1 MVVLRVSL
9 AVWLTWATS
18 FEAQQTIYFKKDHI
32 YDTSGREL
40 ATATPLPADQTAPT
54 APSSLAY
61 SALNPRSVQLSWSAS
76 TDNPGGS
83 GLAGYKI
90 YRGPIPVG
98 TVGPASL
105 TFTDDALQ
113 PGTQYT
119 YTAVALDNAQ
129 NHSGPSNSV
138 TFTTSANSASDNFNR
153 PDGPLG
159 PNWSGSA
166 GGTST
171 IPVIR
176 SNRAGTD
183 SAFTSNR
190 TARYSAITF
199 ASDQY
204 SQIYLPGPLHLIAM
218 AAVRMQTSADS
229 YYAGGFDNNNFQGV
243 NRCRIVKYTNGVP
256 ALLTVDVNCTITVGD
271 TIKLEVQ
278 GNTLRLYQ
286 NGVLKL
292 TTTDP
297 GSPYTSGSPGFT
309 FTFNQNNASVVDD
322 WAGGNLSS

>member
-9 AVWLTWATS
+9 AVWLIWATA

-40 ATATPLPADQTAPT
+40 ATATPLPSDQTAPS

-76 TDNPGGS
+76 TDNSGGS

-98 TVGPASL
+98 TVGPTTLA
-105 TFTDDALQ
+105 FTDDSLQ
-113 PGTQYT
+113 PGTQYS
-119 YTAVALDNAQ
+119 YTAIALDNAQ
-129 NHSGPSNSV
+129 NHSAPSNSV
-138 TFTTSANSASDNFNR
+138 TFTTTTNSASDNFDR

-159 PNWSGSA
+159 PNWSGIGA
-166 GGTST
+166 GFST

-190 TARYSAITF
+190 TARYSGMAWG
-199 ASDQY
+199 ANHY
-204 SQIYLPGPLHLIAM
+204 SQIALPGPLHLIAM
-218 AAVRMQTSADS
+218 AAVRMQTNTDS
-229 YYAGGFDNNNFQGV
+229 YYAGGFDNNNFQGT
-243 NRCRIVKYTNGVP
+243 NRCRIV
-256 ALLTVDVNCTITVGD
+256 
-271 TIKLEVQ
+271 
-278 GNTLRLYQ
+278 R
-286 NGVLKL
+286 
-292 TTTDP
+292 
-297 GSPYTSGSPGFT
+297 YTS
-309 FTFNQNNASVVDD
+309 A
-322 WAGGNLSS
+322 

>member
-1 MVVLRVSL
+1 
-9 AVWLTWATS
+9 
-18 FEAQQTIYFKKDHI
+18 
-32 YDTSGREL
+32 
-40 ATATPLPADQTAPT
+40 
-54 APSSLAY
+54 
-61 SALNPRSVQLSWSAS
+61 
-76 TDNPGGS
+76 
-83 GLAGYKI
+83 
-90 YRGPIPVG
+90 
-98 TVGPASL
+98 L

-119 YTAVALDNAQ
+119 YTAIALDNAQ
-129 NHSGPSNSV
+129 NHSAPSNAV
-138 TFTTSANSASDNFNR
+138 TFTTDANSASDNFNR

-218 AAVRMQTSADS
+218 AAVRMQTGADS

-256 ALLTVDVNCTITVGD
+256 ALLAVDVNCTIAVGD
-271 TIKLEVQ
+271 RIKLKVQ
-278 GNTLRLYQ
+278 GNTLQLYVKTPTDLDY
-286 NGVLKL
+286 VLKL
-292 TTTDP
+292 TTTD
-297 GSPYTSGSPGFT
+297 STYTSGSPGFT